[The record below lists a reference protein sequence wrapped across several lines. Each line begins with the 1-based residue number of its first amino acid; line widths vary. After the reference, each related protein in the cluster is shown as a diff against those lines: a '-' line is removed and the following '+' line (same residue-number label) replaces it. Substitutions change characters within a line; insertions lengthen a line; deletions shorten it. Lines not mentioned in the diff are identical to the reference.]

1 MRYGVFVGLMWQRP
15 VPERRRS
22 VPLDRDL
29 IVAAAIGLA
38 VAAHADLLRR
48 PANSSS
54 RTILRCM

>member
-1 MRYGVFVGLMWQRP
+1 MWQRG